1 MTGAAVAGAW
11 PRPAISHRRRV
22 GLFSLG
28 LSSVGSKSAVR
39 RVDFSRSVGSL
50 IVLIARST
58 ADAAS
63 NPLQT
68 AS

>member
-1 MTGAAVAGAW
+1 M
-11 PRPAISHRRRV
+11 
-22 GLFSLG
+22 
-28 LSSVGSKSAVR
+28 
-39 RVDFSRSVGSL
+39 DFSRSVGSL